1 MNYFTL
7 FDIPIK
13 FKINKELLSKNFYK
27 LQLQS
32 HPDLFINESDLT
44 KTIALEKSIEINKG
58 YKILKNSLSR
68 AIYLLSLYG
77 FKLKTETILLKNNS
91 FLKKYFSLYEDI
103 DNLKKNNFNGK
114 KVHFFLKKIEKKS
127 KHYKTMME
135 TEFENKNYEE
145 IIPIIAKLLFFKKIK
160 INLKKEQDIYLRKTN

>member
-91 FLKKYFSLYEDI
+91 FLKNIFLYM
-103 DNLKKNNFNGK
+103 
-114 KVHFFLKKIEKKS
+114 KI
-127 KHYKTMME
+127 
-135 TEFENKNYEE
+135 
-145 IIPIIAKLLFFKKIK
+145 
-160 INLKKEQDIYLRKTN
+160 